1 MNNEIITWIQERVRQ
16 RQYRLTLHAELERDY
31 DQITLKEIEDALL
44 SKAEIIEEYPHDQ
57 RGPSALVLGFTKEGK
72 PIHFVCGQGDR
83 TMLVIITVYVPD
95 ENLWINYRK
104 RKE

>member
-1 MNNEIITWIQERVRQ
+1 MNNDIISWIQERVRQ
-16 RQYRLTLHAELERDY
+16 RQYRLALHAELERY
-31 DQITLKEIEDALL
+31 
-44 SKAEIIEEYPHDQ
+44 YDQ

-72 PIHFVCGQGDR
+72 PIHIVCVQGDR

-95 ENLWINYRK
+95 ENFWINYRK